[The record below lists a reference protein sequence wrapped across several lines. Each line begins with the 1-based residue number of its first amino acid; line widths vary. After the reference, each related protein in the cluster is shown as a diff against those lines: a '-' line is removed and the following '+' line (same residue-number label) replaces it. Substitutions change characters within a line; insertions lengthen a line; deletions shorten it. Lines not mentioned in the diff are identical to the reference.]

1 MFSLKNKI
9 VLITGASSGIGEA
22 LAKKCNEQE
31 AIVILVA
38 RNIQELKRVQSEFKN
53 PNVPSYL
60 EILDVSEI
68 DKLEAFTHKI
78 LSKYSK
84 IDVLINNAGISQRC
98 LFVETSIEDQNKLI
112 TVNLL
117 AVMTLTK
124 LFLPTI
130 IENKGQLVAI
140 SSVMGKINTK
150 YRSAYAAS
158 KHGVVGFYDSIRL
171 ELNEFGVNVCNIMP
185 GFVATNIT
193 KNAIGSTQKL
203 INNNENQ
210 NGLTPENFANQAIKA
225 IINRKQNVYIGG
237 FKEKVAMILKRISP
251 KLFDFFIKDKKVI

>member
-53 PNVPSYL
+53 PNISSFI

-68 DKLEAFTHKI
+68 DKLEAFYQKI
-78 LSKYSK
+78 VSKHSK
-84 IDVLINNAGISQRC
+84 IDILINNAGISQRC

-210 NGLTPENFANQAIKA
+210 NGLTPENFANLAIKA

-237 FKEKVAMILKRISP
+237 FKEKVALILKRISP